1 MKQRTTAVLKQAG
14 LVAGVIACTGLADA
28 ATITSWDTTTVQ
40 MYSGPVQMYGV
51 YTNVVHKDA
60 GLNYPIGGV
69 SWTERD
75 TQAPG
80 LSVVNKDDKD
90 GSNCIMSAGVNPYD
104 GTIKQCTDPF
114 QSSKRFKSV
123 MYRSGEPLVLRFNVT
138 DDGTV
143 KTYRMLQKLS
153 NKTGVEV
160 KDFTIELG
168 FVDANGTFIKSTAG
182 DGLGITNENGVV
194 WSAPT
199 SQNQT
204 LQKDLAALFAHGLF
218 GETDKHHDEPG
229 YYNPNV
235 RAEFDLVVEEDRIV
249 SAGISPVHSNLFGQ
263 WQTAPITI
271 YGMYWD
277 HDQLWY
283 TDNILMA
290 NCKSGYNVAT
300 GVCSGGWETYRAQEG
315 VYPDPLTGELRP
327 YFSDGI
333 PKPIS
338 STLLAKWAADPW
350 MAPAPI
356 DDFANINLNYFITI
370 GSTAKWP
377 TPKSFAIRFTP
388 NAGTVP
394 PKVLDTGLT
403 VTAITAPKSV
413 K

>member
-14 LVAGVIACTGLADA
+14 LVAGIVACTGLAHG
-28 ATITSWDTTTVQ
+28 ATITGWDTATVK
-40 MYSGPVQMYGV
+40 MYDGAVELYGV
-51 YTNVVHKDA
+51 YTNVVHKDVT
-60 GLNYPIGGV
+60 LSYPTGGI

-75 TQAPG
+75 TQSPG

-90 GSNCIMSAGVNPYD
+90 GSNCIMSAGINPSD
-104 GTIKQCTDPF
+104 GTIKQCSDPF

-123 MYRSGEPLVLRFNVT
+123 LYKSGEPLVLRFNVT
-138 DDGTV
+138 EDGTV

-168 FVDANGTFIKSTAG
+168 FEDANGTFIKSTVD
-182 DGLGITNENGVV
+182 DGLGISSEAGQF

-199 SQNQT
+199 GLSQT
-204 LQKDLAALFAHGLF
+204 LQKDLSALFAHGLF
-218 GETDKHHDEPG
+218 GEEDKHHPEPG

-235 RAEFDLVVEEDRIV
+235 RAEFDLVVEEDRMV
-249 SAGISPVHSNLFGQ
+249 SAGISSVHSNLFGQ

-283 TDNILMA
+283 TDNILLA
-290 NCKSGYNVAT
+290 NCKSGFNETT
-300 GVCSGGWETYRAQEG
+300 GVCAGGWETYREKEG

-327 YFSDGI
+327 YLSDGI

-338 STLLAKWAADPW
+338 SALLTQWAADPW
-350 MAPAPI
+350 TAPGPI

-377 TPKSFAIRFTP
+377 TPKSFAIRFIP

-394 PKVLDTGLT
+394 PKVVDTGLT
-403 VTAITAPKSV
+403 VTSVSAPKSV